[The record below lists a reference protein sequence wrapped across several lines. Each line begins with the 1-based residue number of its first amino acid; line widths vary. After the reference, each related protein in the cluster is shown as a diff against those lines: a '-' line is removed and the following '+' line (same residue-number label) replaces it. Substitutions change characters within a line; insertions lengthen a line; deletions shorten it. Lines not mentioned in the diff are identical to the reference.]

1 MTDPKKRIIKK
12 YPNRRLYDTELS
24 LYITFEEIKEMV
36 VKNIPFKIID
46 SKTQE
51 DLTNNTLLQ
60 IVMELEQKG
69 APIFTTV
76 ILEQIIRF
84 YGNNYQAMFSQFL
97 EKSLNPGMTNNMVE
111 FWKNAQNQWQEF
123 FKRP

>member
-1 MTDPKKRIIKK
+1 MTEVKNRLIKK

-24 LYITFEEIKEMV
+24 IYITFDEIKDMV
-36 VKNIPFKIID
+36 LRNIPFKIVD

-69 APIFTTV
+69 APIFTTS
-76 ILEQIIRF
+76 ILEQLIRF
-84 YGNNYQAMFSQFL
+84 YGNDHQTVFSQFL
-97 EKSLNPGMTNNMVE
+97 EKSLNPASASIVD
-111 FWKNAQNQWQEF
+111 FWRNAQIQW
-123 FKRP
+123 